1 MNLRAIL
8 STVISAFSNLVF
20 FSYINIREVFTK
32 CFKASIIS
40 LKSLDQVTRSISSK
54 MNFWDLL
61 ASGRPSIG
69 SSVKFTFLKRHL
81 SNRISREH
89 VYMHI
94 LRNQTIWFNTS
105 HVKILQ
111 NHPAMDFLYRRSIFK
126 GQLKYNSNC
135 CLLTC

>member
-1 MNLRAIL
+1 MTRFK
-8 STVISAFSNLVF
+8 IS
-20 FSYINIREVFTK
+20 IT
-32 CFKASIIS
+32 S
-40 LKSLDQVTRSISSK
+40 LKSLDRVIRSISSK

-61 ASGRPSIG
+61 AAGRQSIN

-105 HVKILQ
+105 NIKILQ
-111 NHPAMDFLYRRSIFK
+111 NNLAMNFL
-126 GQLKYNSNC
+126 
-135 CLLTC
+135 